1 MVAPRVAACAAPG
14 VATGPSACSIGA
26 AEPLLYMLHAAPK
39 ADDQPADRAAIE
51 AGREHAAALLRKL
64 AGGSVDAQVTCV
76 CARERESER
85 ERASERAR
93 ERERERESVC
103 VCERERESER
113 ERVRERESEREPE
126 SEREWV
132 CV

>member
-1 MVAPRVAACAAPG
+1 MDAPRVAACVAP
-14 VATGPSACSIGA
+14 VLTTGPSACSIGA

-64 AGGSVDAQVTCV
+64 AGGSVDAQVTCACACAV
-76 CARERESER
+76 CV
-85 ERASERAR
+85 RAR

-103 VCERERESER
+103 VC
-113 ERVRERESEREPE
+113 
-126 SEREWV
+126 V